1 MRLLSLPAALALLLL
16 AAATA
21 HAAWSPPLP
30 LATPGNQ
37 SSVMGLAVDT
47 DDRPAVLLSD
57 YRPRRARLTLR
68 RTDKL
73 GRPSRPVTV
82 ARSINSIGG
91 EGLFAGRRGDLVAGW
106 LEIVNGSRRPVVATG
121 PRLADRQVL
130 APGPRSTQFMDIVAN
145 RRGDAVVAFW
155 RYAPANQYSIFA
167 AYRRAG
173 GRFGSAQQLATGL
186 VGDPAVAIDERGAA
200 VVSWTDNAGVSVAE
214 RPTAAATFSAPIAI
228 ASPARPNG
236 GAGVAIENGRAIVS
250 WALVPR
256 SGPNAVLVAERPAAA
271 QPFAAPVPVS
281 VPGIT
286 GPRQAPV
293 VVLSGGRALV
303 AWTQRTAG
311 VDRATLAIRPKGG
324 TWQAPI
330 VRGAGATVRGVGL
343 LGPAGARPP
352 LLPMVT
358 DRRGLQTATVR
369 DDGTLAPS
377 RRLDLGPAAAGSP
390 SSRRERTHSWLGTNR
405 NLGSSRKPRFQAVLF
420 GSTP

>member
-1 MRLLSLPAALALLLL
+1 
-16 AAATA
+16 
-21 HAAWSPPLP
+21 
-30 LATPGNQ
+30 
-37 SSVMGLAVDT
+37 
-47 DDRPAVLLSD
+47 
-57 YRPRRARLTLR
+57 
-68 RTDKL
+68 
-73 GRPSRPVTV
+73 
-82 ARSINSIGG
+82 
-91 EGLFAGRRGDLVAGW
+91 
-106 LEIVNGSRRPVVATG
+106 
-121 PRLADRQVL
+121 
-130 APGPRSTQFMDIVAN
+130 MDIAAN

-173 GRFGSAQQLATGL
+173 GRFGAAQQLATGL

-200 VVSWTDNAGVSVAE
+200 VVSWSESAGVSVAE

-236 GAGVAIENGRAIVS
+236 GAGVAIENGRVIVS

-293 VVLSGGRALV
+293 VVLSAGRALV

-311 VDRATLAIRPKGG
+311 VDRASLAIRPKGG

-330 VRGAGATVRGVGL
+330 VRGAGATVRRVGL

-352 LLPMVT
+352 LLSMVT
-358 DRRGLQTATVR
+358 DRRGLQTATIR

-377 RRLDLGPAAAGSP
+377 RRLDLGRGGGWFPVLAQG
-390 SSRRERTHSWLGTNR
+390 ETHSWLATNR